1 MPHILVA
8 GKLHPAGLERLKK
21 AEGFTSTLVQ
31 EVSVESY
38 VPHLNAVL
46 GDKWFGVVM
55 FLVGVIGI
63 ALRFAT
69 STPIVKPKKG
79 DPDGIVS
86 RT

>member
-1 MPHILVA
+1 MTFRDDAYKFWLKSKTVLWNAVLV
-8 GKLHPAGLERLKK
+8 LAGLW
-21 AEGFTSTLVQ
+21 STL
-31 EVSVESY
+31 ESY
-38 VPHLNAVL
+38 VPHLNVVL
-46 GDKWFGVVM
+46 GDKWFGIVM

-79 DPDGIVS
+79 DPNGIVS